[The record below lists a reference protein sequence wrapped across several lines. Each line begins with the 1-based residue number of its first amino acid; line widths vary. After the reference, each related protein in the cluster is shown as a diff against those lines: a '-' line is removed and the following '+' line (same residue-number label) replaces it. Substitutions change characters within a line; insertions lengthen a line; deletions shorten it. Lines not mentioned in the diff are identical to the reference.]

1 MIIGTFS
8 KQPAE
13 VLDYAIDLTQWLASG
28 DYAVSQVTTAAA
40 GITVDSTL
48 ILNSG
53 REIRVWL
60 SGGTSGQRY
69 KIQVLFTTTDGR
81 KKEFEFV
88 VKVQET

>member
-69 KIQVLFTTTDGR
+69 KIQVHFTTADGR

-88 VKVQET
+88 VSVKEF

>member
-1 MIIGTFS
+1 MSIGTFS

-13 VLDYAIDLTQWLASG
+13 VLDYAVDLSQWLPAN
-28 DYAVSQVTTAAA
+28 DYAVSYVTTAQA

-48 ILNSG
+48 IANGG
-53 REIRVWL
+53 RAIVVWL

-69 KIQVLFTTTDGR
+69 KVQVLFTTSDGR

-88 VKVQET
+88 VKVLEV